1 MCKKYGENSAT
12 YEKAA
17 STSEALIEHAMSSCT
32 TKVVGFY
39 EIREFGWKKIKYSNW
54 SLVPTPLAE
63 NSVL

>member
-1 MCKKYGENSAT
+1 MRKKYGENSAT

-39 EIREFGWKKIKYSNW
+39 EIREFG
-54 SLVPTPLAE
+54 
-63 NSVL
+63 